1 MDWRG
6 RVGDVWAAEWR
17 RTDRSLADLSRHLDE
32 AIASVAPDVGK
43 ALDIGSGA
51 GATSL
56 ALHAARPG
64 LGITGVDLSDELVAV
79 ARERAGET
87 ADHGPRFLSGDAL
100 TVATAEAPFDVLCSR
115 HGVMFFADPVE
126 ALSILRRAARNG
138 ARLVFSCFAERAA
151 NGFATLADA
160 AIGAAP
166 PPDAGYAPG
175 PFAFSDQQQVAAWLK
190 GSGWR
195 PDGAVR
201 VGFDYVVG
209 KATTRSRMRCPSC
222 PGSARPHV
230 RSRKRHRPS
239 AIASRTPCARVWRQ
253 VGWVITSPCT
263 QRPGFGRRRL
273 RADRHSGRSH
283 RNSSPASE
291 GCADCDVPR
300 HVKMVPGH
308 RLART
313 HARHSGGC
321 CRLRGSTKRSGRD
334 APPSRLRP
342 ATSLAG
348 QE

>member
-1 MDWRG
+1 MTSGMDWRG

-32 AIASVAPDVGK
+32 AIAWVAPDVGK

-56 ALHAARPG
+56 ALYAARPG
-64 LGITGVDLSDELVAV
+64 LSIMGVDLSDELVAV

-100 TVATAEAPFDVLCSR
+100 TVATAEAPFDLLCSR

-190 GSGWR
+190 ESGWR

-209 KATTRSRMRCPSC
+209 EGDDPVADALSFLSRIGPA
-222 PGSARPHV
+222 ARALSQAALPE
-230 RSRKRHRPS
+230 RNRIADTLR
-239 AIASRTPCARVWRQ
+239 AGLEASR
-253 VGWVITSPCT
+253 VGN
-263 QRPGFGRRRL
+263 RL
-273 RADRHSGRSH
+273 
-283 RNSSPASE
+283 P
-291 GCADCDVPR
+291 
-300 HVKMVPGH
+300 
-308 RLART
+308 LQ
-313 HARHSGGC
+313 
-321 CRLRGSTKRSGRD
+321 
-334 APPSRLRP
+334 
-342 ATSLAG
+342 ATAWIW
-348 QE
+348 QATA